1 MSIDEEPITGID
13 DVAIANQDSANASP
27 DDYLEEDLIKNSSSL
42 QSSKLGKDISVG
54 GTTFKDIQDAIDRA
68 DSGDTIYLN
77 GGNANNMYTGSGTH
91 ITINKPIT
99 IIGNSSFENKHVF
112 LYAQVLSRMFYI
124 TANDVTL
131 INIEFYSGEV
141 EENEDPHGGAIYWRG
156 SNGIIKNCT
165 FKYNSAISTYDKDFF
180 GGAIYYASKTSNQHI
195 ENCVFANNSA
205 HMGGVIY
212 LQSSYSTILN
222 CTFDSNYGRD
232 NGRATGSTGSCIH
245 LIRGNNNNILN
256 CNFLNN
262 VAITSAA
269 AINIVDDDGLYIF
282 NCSFKNN
289 SAGKAGG
296 AIEWE
301 DDGNGVISTCYFEN
315 NRVIGS
321 DGTSRGGAI
330 FKQLLNGGSIINS
343 KFVENSAATG
353 SAIYSK
359 GYFTIDNCTFLRNN
373 AGSEGAIAAQSKNL
387 VINNSIFDK
396 KKKKIM
402 VLPFIHGLIVPVL

>member
-1 MSIDEEPITGID
+1 MKKTKSKRKLLLGILIIFSVLIFLSNVSAEDTGSLAIQDSSIDADLSTQDVSIDEEPITGID

-27 DDYLEEDLIKNSSSL
+27 DDYSDENLIKNSSSL

-91 ITINKPIT
+91 ITINKPIK
-99 IIGNSSFENKHVF
+99 IIGNSSFDNKHVI

-165 FKYNSAISTYDKDFF
+165 FKYNSAISTYEQDFR
-180 GGAIYYASKTSNQHI
+180 GGAIYYESGANNQHI

-205 HMGGVIY
+205 YRGGAIY

-232 NGRATGSTGSCIH
+232 GGRVTGSTGSCIY

-262 VAITSAA
+262 VAITYAA
-269 AINIVDDDGLYIF
+269 AIDIVDDDGLYIF

-289 SAGKAGG
+289 SAGKEGG
-296 AIEWE
+296 A
-301 DDGNGVISTCYFEN
+301 DRKSV
-315 NRVIGS
+315 V
-321 DGTSRGGAI
+321 
-330 FKQLLNGGSIINS
+330 
-343 KFVENSAATG
+343 
-353 SAIYSK
+353 
-359 GYFTIDNCTFLRNN
+359 
-373 AGSEGAIAAQSKNL
+373 
-387 VINNSIFDK
+387 
-396 KKKKIM
+396 
-402 VLPFIHGLIVPVL
+402 